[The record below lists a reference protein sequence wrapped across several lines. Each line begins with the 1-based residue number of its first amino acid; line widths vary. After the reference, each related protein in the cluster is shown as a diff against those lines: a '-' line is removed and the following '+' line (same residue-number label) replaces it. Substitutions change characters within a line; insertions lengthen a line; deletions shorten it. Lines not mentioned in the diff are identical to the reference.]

1 MSFKFQISNLP
12 DGYEVRLRMNDSFA
26 DAHRSFNEEG
36 EEAKLEEFLVLGSWF
51 EEMQCEA
58 QPRTRNQE
66 LRTD

>member
-1 MSFKFQISNLP
+1 
-12 DGYEVRLRMNDSFA
+12 MNDSFA